1 MLLLGGNRL
10 PSRRELKADRGS
22 HSSET
27 NCNPLNP
34 KPIPQWKT
42 EMPDLRKT
50 RLGIAKRIGNRGH
63 YDRATV
69 NAILDAGLI
78 AHIGHV
84 VDGKPV
90 VIPTAYWREGDHVYW
105 HGSSKARMLRTL
117 EDGAQACFEV
127 TLVDGLVVARSA
139 FHNSINYRSVILFG
153 QPFKVVDPDEKL
165 ARLTTFV
172 ERVYPG
178 HWKNLRQ
185 VTLENLKATTVLGM
199 HIDDGAAKIRGGPP
213 VDDEEDYALPIWGG
227 IIPIRTTLGRPV
239 DDGRLAPG
247 TPKAPKVRL

>member
-1 MLLLGGNRL
+1 
-10 PSRRELKADRGS
+10 
-22 HSSET
+22 
-27 NCNPLNP
+27 
-34 KPIPQWKT
+34 
-42 EMPDLRKT
+42 MPDLKKT
-50 RLGIAKRIGNRGH
+50 RLSTAKRLAKRAH

-117 EDGAQACFEV
+117 EEGAPACLEV

-139 FHNSINYRSVILFG
+139 FHKSLNYRSVMLFG
-153 QPFKVVDPDEKL
+153 TPFKVTDPEEKL
-165 ARLTTFV
+165 AKLEAFV
-172 ERVYPG
+172 ERLYPG
-178 HWKNLRQ
+178 RWSELRPVNRQ
-185 VTLENLKATTVLGM
+185 ELKATTVLGM
-199 HIDDGAAKIRGGPP
+199 AIDEGAAKVRTGLP
-213 VDDEEDYALPIWGG
+213 VDDEEDYALPIWAGV
-227 IIPIRTTLGRPV
+227 IPIRTSLGRPQ

-247 TPKAPKVRL
+247 TGKAPKVRL